1 VWPVYLESSG
11 IWKVQASGK
20 FRHLESLGAK
30 GINKTCCSLAT
41 ETAGVAFSKAWM
53 VQEQNGARTEWC
65 KNRMVQEQSDGMQSS
80 IAEWTIIAK
89 THRISS
95 VG

>member
-1 VWPVYLESSG
+1 
-11 IWKVQASGK
+11 
-20 FRHLESLGAK
+20 
-30 GINKTCCSLAT
+30 
-41 ETAGVAFSKAWM
+41 
-53 VQEQNGARTEWC
+53 
-65 KNRMVQEQSDGMQSS
+65 MVQEQSDGMQSS